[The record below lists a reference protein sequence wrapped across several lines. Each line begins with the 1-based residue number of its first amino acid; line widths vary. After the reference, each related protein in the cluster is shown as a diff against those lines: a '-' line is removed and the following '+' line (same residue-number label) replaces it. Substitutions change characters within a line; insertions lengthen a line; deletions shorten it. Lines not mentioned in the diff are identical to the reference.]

1 MTSSLSLPIG
11 TVLAGDYRIEQLLG
25 AGGFGVTY
33 LAYELAVDRYVT
45 IKEYFPTD
53 FVSRNHKGVVI
64 ARSQADVEDY
74 QWGLDRF
81 IVEAKALGRFDHH
94 NIVRLYRY
102 FRANETAYMVLHF
115 EEGQSLKEWLKSLGR
130 APRQQELDQLVSPL
144 LDALEVIHGADFLHR
159 DIAPDNVI
167 VRADHTPVLID
178 FGSARGE
185 IATHSRTLSA
195 LIKPGYSPYEQYA
208 ETGKKQGPWTDIYAF
223 AGTLYFAVTGKRP
236 TDAPSRLLKDELQ
249 PAEQIAI
256 GAFRKKFL
264 RAIDKGLRLDMDQRP
279 KSIAAWRKNLLD
291 ADTQISSE
299 KSIGW
304 LFKRVGAGEA
314 EVSPA
319 ATSAVPVRQFTQ
331 SDPAADVDPDLARAG
346 KGPSSARNSK
356 SRLPDPLT
364 KLRNRLQF
372 GRKNRTDSSPK
383 LLLAAPDAKQPAA
396 QPPQA
401 LLSAPPKP
409 PNIFKRRVAR
419 PRPIRR
425 SWAPRWRPL
434 LFKLLIGFGIA
445 FAAVSLQEKQIAR
458 KTNSVAPTP
467 LPAKDAAQ
475 NSIKRRQEIPQ
486 TLLHHRIVAHQNAIS
501 AALFASNGQR
511 IVTVGASDSMIKVW
525 DRRSRALIRTMEMDD
540 GPATALATRGNLAL
554 TGHSEGVIVLWDIN
568 QGIRQRSFK
577 RNAAP
582 IWALAFAESTGRFW
596 AGGHDWTVALWEV
609 GTPSAPLQVLEGHDN
624 PVQAVSYSSSN
635 ALLASGGAD
644 KSVKLWNSLDFSQI
658 HTYRELSDFVRTLA
672 FSDDGRHLVAGL
684 LNGNISIMVTTS
696 HRSRRIK
703 AHDTAVVAVK
713 FFSNERFVTAGKDG
727 SIKIWSVRG
736 EHPLVHIPAGNREI
750 SAMDVS
756 ADAGYIMAADTG
768 GSVTIW
774 RMPE

>member
-1 MTSSLSLPIG
+1 M
-11 TVLAGDYRIEQLLG
+11 
-25 AGGFGVTY
+25 
-33 LAYELAVDRYVT
+33 
-45 IKEYFPTD
+45 
-53 FVSRNHKGVVI
+53 
-64 ARSQADVEDY
+64 EDY

-159 DIAPDNVI
+159 DIAPDNII

-364 KLRNRLQF
+364 KLRNRLQ
-372 GRKNRTDSSPK
+372 
-383 LLLAAPDAKQPAA
+383 
-396 QPPQA
+396 
-401 LLSAPPKP
+401 
-409 PNIFKRRVAR
+409 
-419 PRPIRR
+419 
-425 SWAPRWRPL
+425 
-434 LFKLLIGFGIA
+434 
-445 FAAVSLQEKQIAR
+445 
-458 KTNSVAPTP
+458 
-467 LPAKDAAQ
+467 
-475 NSIKRRQEIPQ
+475 
-486 TLLHHRIVAHQNAIS
+486 
-501 AALFASNGQR
+501 
-511 IVTVGASDSMIKVW
+511 
-525 DRRSRALIRTMEMDD
+525 
-540 GPATALATRGNLAL
+540 
-554 TGHSEGVIVLWDIN
+554 
-568 QGIRQRSFK
+568 
-577 RNAAP
+577 
-582 IWALAFAESTGRFW
+582 
-596 AGGHDWTVALWEV
+596 
-609 GTPSAPLQVLEGHDN
+609 
-624 PVQAVSYSSSN
+624 
-635 ALLASGGAD
+635 
-644 KSVKLWNSLDFSQI
+644 
-658 HTYRELSDFVRTLA
+658 
-672 FSDDGRHLVAGL
+672 
-684 LNGNISIMVTTS
+684 
-696 HRSRRIK
+696 
-703 AHDTAVVAVK
+703 
-713 FFSNERFVTAGKDG
+713 
-727 SIKIWSVRG
+727 
-736 EHPLVHIPAGNREI
+736 
-750 SAMDVS
+750 
-756 ADAGYIMAADTG
+756 
-768 GSVTIW
+768 
-774 RMPE
+774 